1 MKTHGASPYIAC
13 HDCDAVFTAPD
24 LREGE
29 KVVCPQCGANLFKR
43 RRNPLQRATAL
54 VAASAIL
61 FVLANLFPFLT
72 LRSDYRES
80 FMVLSQSVSGL
91 ENADYPSLASAV
103 GVFIIAAPVLTIGG
117 LLYLLL
123 PLLWGRRLPG
133 ALRLCWL
140 VNEARQWNMLE
151 VYLVGVLVS
160 LLKLGSLAT
169 LTLGLSFWAYV
180 ALILCLTA
188 ALASIDQRELWTRL
202 HTIGDQAPVTGVAIA
217 VGQSTQAY
225 PTAAE
230 NGLAQCHVCALVE
243 PVANGECARCGASL
257 HLRKENSIQRTWA
270 LTLAAVLLYLPA
282 NLLPVLRVQSSVK
295 GDQQSTI
302 LSGVIQFWQEGD
314 YPVAAII
321 FTASI
326 MIPVLKMLS
335 IAWLCLA
342 AADGRSPAP
351 STRLYRITEFIGRW
365 SMVDVFVVAI
375 LVGVVQLG
383 SVMQIEPGPGVLA
396 FAGVVILTML
406 AAVCFDPRL
415 IWDAARRRASS

>member
-24 LREGE
+24 LEEGE
-29 KVVCPQCGANLFKR
+29 KVLCPRCGANLFTR

-54 VAASAIL
+54 VGASAIL

-80 FMVLSQSVSGL
+80 FMLLSQSVSGL
-91 ENADYPSLASAV
+91 EQADYPSLASAV

-123 PLLWGRRLPG
+123 PLLWDRRLPG
-133 ALRLCWL
+133 ALMLCRI

-180 ALILCLTA
+180 GLILCLTA
-188 ALASIDQRELWTRL
+188 ALASIDQRELWMRL
-202 HTIGDQAPVTGVAIA
+202 HAFGNPAPVAGLLTGV
-217 VGQSTQAY
+217 GQNSREF

-243 PVANGECARCGASL
+243 PVANRHCSRCGESL
-257 HLRKENSIQRTWA
+257 HLRKENSLQRTWA
-270 LTLAAVLLYLPA
+270 LTVAAVLLYLPA
-282 NLLPVLRVQSSVK
+282 NLLPVLKVQSSVK

-314 YPVAAII
+314 YPVATII

-326 MIPVLKMLS
+326 MIPVLKVLS
-335 IAWLCLA
+335 ITWLCVA
-342 AADGRSPAP
+342 AANGRSPVG
-351 STRLYRITEFIGRW
+351 STRLYRVTEFIGRW

-415 IWDAARRRASS
+415 IWDAAKRRASL